1 MRKKYL
7 TTYLIRFKIKRN
19 KCSIYNLYIAIL
31 LRKVILLYYRI
42 ILGECFMSEEKGIRS
57 DVIKEEAIKLINE
70 ISDIRELRLIYIFIK
85 GKTD

>member
-1 MRKKYL
+1 
-7 TTYLIRFKIKRN
+7 
-19 KCSIYNLYIAIL
+19 
-31 LRKVILLYYRI
+31 
-42 ILGECFMSEEKGIRS
+42 MSEEKGIRS